1 MCFSQHTTEFGKASF
16 QSLCLCCL
24 FLLCQIEISLVVC
37 LCRSLKSLG
46 NFTSKFGYGCNRKCH
61 RYWDLNIFHYFT
73 GAKLVIITI
82 SLVCRQEK
90 NKHCQP
96 ILTLNIRFPTKT
108 PAAKAHS
115 RDYSLTLQSL
125 EAAEPAGE
133 RRLRRRNLKHLNL
146 IPL

>member
-16 QSLCLCCL
+16 QSLCLCCF

-37 LCRSLKSLG
+37 LGRSLKSLG

-61 RYWDLNIFHYFT
+61 RYWDLNIIHYFT

-96 ILTLNIRFPTKT
+96 ILTLNIRFPTAVHCISAEVEIFRT
-108 PAAKAHS
+108 EVCLYLNIISNFAALHS
-115 RDYSLTLQSL
+115 AVQQT
-125 EAAEPAGE
+125 
-133 RRLRRRNLKHLNL
+133 
-146 IPL
+146 